1 MKRFFSVLLAMCV
14 YTSLSAQTYD
24 SIEKEFGSLIDNLAK
39 DFSQHDYILSDA
51 NLIYELANRNTLL
64 AQFSIRIHRP
74 YRTNTDSV

>member
-64 AQFSIRIHRP
+64 ADDVLTQKTMIFEG
-74 YRTNTDSV
+74 